1 MTGRPRTP
9 QGGDGGEP
17 PGPHGR
23 RDSPKPEPGTPGSV
37 AEGHQRLSEKASVG
51 RSTADG
57 GRGGTT
63 GNGAPTAASA
73 PDFTAGEIDSNK
85 ITGYAMNP
93 DHPVGRN
100 KYRVINSVTGLEA
113 SDASQIER
121 QIRDGVISGTPI
133 EGRADQYGQ
142 RWAVDVPLTG
152 PEGSIIV
159 RTAWIVDTGSATPR
173 LVTISFPKEK
183 S

>member
-9 QGGDGGEP
+9 QSGDGGEP
-17 PGPHGR
+17 PGRHGR
-23 RDSPKPEPGTPGSV
+23 GDNPDPEPGGPGSV
-37 AEGHQRLSEKASVG
+37 AQGQQRLSEKASTG
-51 RSTADG
+51 RSTAEG
-57 GRGGTT
+57 GSGTRS
-63 GNGAPTAASA
+63 NDPPARLA
-73 PDFTAGEIDSNK
+73 PDFSAGEIDSNK
-85 ITGYAMNP
+85 ITAYAMNP

-100 KYRVINSVTGLEA
+100 KYRVINSATGLEA
-113 SDASQIER
+113 GDAARIEQ
-121 QIRDGVISGTPI
+121 QIRDGVTSGTPI
-133 EGRADQYGQ
+133 EGKADQYGQ

-173 LVTISFPKEK
+173 LVTISFPKEA

>member
-1 MTGRPRTP
+1 
-9 QGGDGGEP
+9 
-17 PGPHGR
+17 
-23 RDSPKPEPGTPGSV
+23 
-37 AEGHQRLSEKASVG
+37 
-51 RSTADG
+51 
-57 GRGGTT
+57 
-63 GNGAPTAASA
+63 
-73 PDFTAGEIDSNK
+73 
-85 ITGYAMNP
+85 MNP